1 MKTDIY
7 MKQVLKAIFIVVAL
21 CFLIGCSVQGKYNL
35 RSPMSRYY
43 SKDSMKVVLS
53 HHNKGYVVISDTAKY
68 NLTYKKVVRYGRQ
81 RTVLAVEFDD
91 DGLLGL
97 DEFAVFFKKRLVLSD
112 ADGRALW
119 LVKISPFKKRSWIPF
134 KGVCALPFYVPADS
148 LETYYNN

>member
-1 MKTDIY
+1 MKHIKKT
-7 MKQVLKAIFIVVAL
+7 IFIVVASC
-21 CFLIGCSVQGKYNL
+21 CFLGCSVQGKYYL

-43 SKDSMKVVLS
+43 REGSMKVVLG
-53 HHNKGYVVISDTAKY
+53 HHNKGSVVISDTIKY
-68 NLTYKKVVRYGRQ
+68 DLEYKRVIRVDRKQVI
-81 RTVLAVEFDD
+81 LAFEYDD